1 MHFLCIAKS
10 IHFKLRF
17 TSKPKNKIN
26 GKDLVYLDSAASAQ
40 KPSMV
45 IDSIKNT
52 YENNYANVHRGIY
65 HLSQLATDAYEDS
78 RVKAQLFINAKNSNE
93 IIFTRGATEGLNLI
107 ASCIM
112 NQYISEGDEILISTL
127 EHHSNIIPWQIG
139 CNKKN
144 AKE

>member
-1 MHFLCIAKS
+1 
-10 IHFKLRF
+10 
-17 TSKPKNKIN
+17 
-26 GKDLVYLDSAASAQ
+26 
-40 KPSMV
+40 MV

-78 RVKAQLFINAKNSNE
+78 RIKAQLFIIAKPNE

-112 NQYISEGDEILISTL
+112 NQYISEGG
-127 EHHSNIIPWQIG
+127 QI
-139 CNKKN
+139 
-144 AKE
+144 